1 MRRFLLSLTLLLTSA
16 TFLFAQ
22 NSCGEALPLT
32 SGTYTVAAVDGTPPE
47 EVCIGSNGQTAGEW
61 YTYTTGDATEL
72 FSVTSNLPQNTGIEG
87 LDTRLNLYK
96 GTCSTLECVA
106 GNDDADI
113 STSNRLS
120 ELLDVLLEPNTTY
133 YIVFDNLWSS
143 LGFDFEVS
151 SEVYGNDC
159 ATSLPFTDDF
169 SDPIN
174 FNHCYTVEDVD
185 GNNLSWVSVQNVD
198 LDNDGVMET
207 FAQDP
212 FGGTE
217 ENDYLISPAFQLNGG
232 VEYSLTAHFTG
243 YDQEGPSN
251 QYLTAVLLDAPNASA
266 NVVATIFDA
275 VNVPNGDVEALETD
289 AIEQTATF
297 TPDADGT
304 YYVAFIS
311 TTQAP
316 HTNGHILLFDYKVTG
331 AVSIADKVV
340 ENASVVYPN
349 PVKDIVNIRLSNDY
363 DVAKTTIT
371 LTNVSGKQ
379 VARFSNV
386 NEINVANLSSGV
398 YVMTITDGNKMETKK
413 LVKK

>member
-32 SGTYTVAAVDGTPPE
+32 EGTYTVNAVDGTPPT
-47 EVCIGSNGQTAGEW
+47 EVCIGSSFQTAGEW

-87 LDTRLNLYK
+87 LDTRLHLYK
-96 GTCSTLECVA
+96 GTCATLECVD
-106 GNDDADI
+106 GNDDVD
-113 STSNRLS
+113 SNRLS
-120 ELLDVLLEPNTTY
+120 ELVDVILEPNTTY
-133 YIVFDNLWSS
+133 YIVFDNVWSS

-159 ATSLPFTDDF
+159 VTSLPFTDDF
-169 SDPIN
+169 SDPTN
-174 FNHCYTVEDVD
+174 FNYCYTVEDID
-185 GNNLSWVSVQNVD
+185 GNNQSWVSVQNSD
-198 LDNDGVMET
+198 LDNDGVLET
-207 FAQDP
+207 FARDYY
-212 FGGTE
+212 GGTE
-217 ENDYLISPAFQLNGG
+217 ENDYLISPAFQLNGS
-232 VEYSLTAHFTG
+232 VEYGLTAHFTG
-243 YDQEGPSN
+243 YDQEELSN

-266 NVVATIFDA
+266 NVVTTIFDA
-275 VNVPNGDVEALETD
+275 VNVPNGDVEALEMD

-316 HTNGHILLFDYKVTG
+316 HTNGHILLFDYTLAG
-331 AVSIADKVV
+331 AVSVADEVV

-363 DVAKTTIT
+363 DVAKITIT
-371 LTNVSGKQ
+371 LTNVSGKE